1 MVANVSGQRGKD
13 YLKREH
19 LLGLGPSAV
28 QYITELV
35 HRRPKLSTSDVHRLH
50 EMRDLHGDAAMLAA
64 MTAALE
70 AKTYGPAYVAAQL
83 GEHDRLQHMVFTE
96 VRQ

>member
-1 MVANVSGQRGKD
+1 MVANVSGRRGKD

-19 LLGLGPSAV
+19 LLGLGPAAV
-28 QYITELV
+28 QYVTELV
-35 HRRPKLSTSDVHRLH
+35 HRRPQLWKSDVHRLH
-50 EMRDLHGDAAMLAA
+50 EMLDLHGDVAMLAA

-70 AKTYGPAYVAAQL
+70 AQAYGPAYVAAEL